1 MERKN
6 VIGYSAYSESSYPAL
21 NQNGEFAYHCTIKK
35 MAGEIVSTDT
45 ANPIMSAEN
54 ERLKVFLHALLFV
67 AGFSVVFIVGWGGSV
82 TLVGQFFGA
91 YKRIIAQIGGVVVI
105 AFGLATLGVIRLP
118 WFYADTRAEFTGQRG
133 TFGGSALMGIFF
145 AAGWSPCIGATLG
158 AILTMGL
165 SQQTVGQAMWLAS
178 GYSLGLGI
186 PFLAMALGLERAT
199 GWIKRVS
206 RYRRAIQIASGVFII
221 TIGILLFTNTMSLI
235 AIWAFKNGLYVEKFA
250 LFAAAPTYFTAI
262 LAGLFSFLSPCVLPL
277 VPAYLGYLSGHTLQ
291 KA

>member
-1 MERKN
+1 M
-6 VIGYSAYSESSYPAL
+6 
-21 NQNGEFAYHCTIKK
+21 
-35 MAGEIVSTDT
+35 VSTDT
-45 ANPIMSAEN
+45 VNPLMESQN
-54 ERLKVFLHALLFV
+54 DRLRVFLHALLFV
-67 AGFSVVFIVGWGGSV
+67 AGFALVFIVGWGGSV

-91 YKRIIAQIGGVVVI
+91 YKRIIAQLGGVIVI
-105 AFGLATLGVIRLP
+105 MFGLATLEVIRLP
-118 WFYADTRAEFTGQRG
+118 WFYADTRTQFSGRG
-133 TFGGSALMGIFF
+133 GTPSTTLRTSFGGSALMGIFF

-206 RYRRAIQIASGVFII
+206 RYRRAIQIASGIFII

-262 LAGLFSFLSPCVLPL
+262 LAGLLSFLSPCVLPL